1 MDRTREILTHLN
13 YFSRF
18 SMLFE
23 AGYEPP
29 AKKSCPGDDV
39 DQGPLDCSKSEN
51 NVTDLRIKQVN

>member
-1 MDRTREILTHLN
+1 
-13 YFSRF
+13 
-18 SMLFE
+18 MLFE